1 MTRGEQKN
9 RGHENQKKREGNKQ
23 FELSYGLAGL
33 ETQFAYI
40 ELIWAGPGKEN

>member
-1 MTRGEQKN
+1 VN
-9 RGHENQKKREGNKQ
+9 RKTVAMKTKKKREGNKQ